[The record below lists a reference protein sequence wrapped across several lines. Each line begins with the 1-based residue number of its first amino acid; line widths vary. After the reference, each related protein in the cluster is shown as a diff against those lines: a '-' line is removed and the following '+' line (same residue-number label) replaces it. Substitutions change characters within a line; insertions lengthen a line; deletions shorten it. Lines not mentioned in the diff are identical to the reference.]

1 MAFYNGFKSVSGL
14 CGVSMFHSFVSWS
27 DYGGNPIP
35 AGNLYASGY
44 TGDLATRGDLGGVR
58 FDISGH
64 ASWADIYV
72 IDISYAP
79 LKQVVLKGRY
89 RLEYRDIVYG
99 LYVREYDAQ
108 GETYTDT
115 QFGNSTNDLQLFN
128 HQSGWAAYRT
138 SETYGVFTIIMFNG
152 TRYLIAGV
160 SEDIEIDDVGTR
172 SAWKCFM
179 YPWDDFENSVGPVPT
194 YEDFSPEFGP
204 GAKPKGGYNEKSQKK
219 GTFDDHSYQIVPTT
233 KPNEGISTCG
243 FINVYECNRQALK
256 NLGGQLFPAPVSFD
270 LYEVIRNRYDM
281 DYVIGCKLVPMRTG
295 ADYPMGGA
303 PINVGYHRFDVS
315 ADGGR
320 AGYVGSDYV
329 DKELGSVGCLEYWG
343 NFLDYAGTTAQLFLP
358 FLGFVP
364 IEPEFWNGGGR
375 IHLQFRMNCVTG
387 DFIYFIRSTSEM
399 SELDDS
405 LVAQYGGNCAVDIPV
420 TGVQAGN
427 ALIKAYS
434 GALTAGLGLF
444 VGDAGGVAN
453 GVQQMCGLR
462 PDVPKSGGI
471 GGAAGFFGH
480 RRPFLLI
487 KRQDSQFSEKFPDE
501 VGLPLYAQMRLGD
514 CHGLTI
520 AKDAHLDTIPA
531 DVEVKEKIN
540 QLLNEGVI
548 L

>member
-1 MAFYNGFKSVSGL
+1 MSFFNGFKCVGGL
-14 CGVSMFHSFVSWS
+14 CGNGLFHSFITWT
-27 DYGGNPIP
+27 DYGGTPIP
-35 AGNLYASGY
+35 SGY
-44 TGDLATRGDLGGVR
+44 IYSSGYSGEMATDGDLGGIE
-58 FDISGH
+58 FDVPGH
-64 ASWADIYV
+64 ASWTDCYI
-72 IDISYAP
+72 IDVDYSP
-79 LKQVVLKGRY
+79 LKQVVLRCRY
-89 RLEYRDIVYG
+89 RNEFRDIVG
-99 LYVREYDAQ
+99 ALYIREYDAT

-115 QFGNSTNDLQLFN
+115 QFGHSDVQITIFN
-128 HQSGWAAYRT
+128 HQAGYAAYKT
-138 SETYGVFTIIMFNG
+138 SSVYGIFSIISYNN
-152 TRYLIAGV
+152 TRYLIAGLG
-160 SEDIEIDDVGTR
+160 ENIEIDNVGVR
-172 SAWKCFM
+172 GAWLCFM
-179 YPWDDFENSVGPVPT
+179 YPWDDFENSVGTIPE
-194 YEDFSPEFGP
+194 YDDMSPEFGP
-204 GAKPKGGYNEKSQKK
+204 GAKPKGGYNEKSKKK
-219 GTFDDHSYQIVPTT
+219 GTFDDHSDQIIPTA
-233 KPNEGISTCG
+233 KPDEGISTSG

-303 PINVGYHRFDVS
+303 PIDVGYHRFDVS

-320 AGYVGSDYV
+320 AGYVGNDYV
-329 DKELGSVGCLEYWG
+329 DKELGSVGYLEYWG

-387 DFIYFIRSTSEM
+387 DFIYFIRSTSGM

-427 ALIKAYS
+427 ALIKGYTV
-434 GALTAGLGLF
+434 ALTASLGLF

-540 QLLNEGVI
+540 QMLNEGVI